1 MRHAGQ
7 RYLALALTTLAFALP
22 PLTLAQAGERD
33 DKLAKVN
40 HIVVIYQENH
50 SFDNLYGG
58 WEGVRGRAS
67 APPERTAQIGQHGEL
82 YDCLLQNDVNLA
94 SPPLLPTCTNT
105 HGGAFVSA
113 FVNAPF
119 LIDTYIKPADK
130 TCPPSNVF
138 AANGVLKDS
147 PGALPGGCTKDIV
160 HRFYQE
166 QYQINGGQMNRYVTG
181 SDAAGLA
188 MGYYDTKQLP
198 IYTYLHAPGHPK
210 YAIADNFFQGA
221 FGGSFLNHQ
230 WLVAAAA
237 PVFAKADQSGTNT
250 DLHSIVDGAGFPNS
264 TYPLYHPAV
273 PVKDAQ
279 LTVKC
284 PPPPSVAGLACG
296 DFAVNT
302 TQPFYQPFSP
312 GTADARRLPPVTNPT
327 IGDRLS
333 DAGIDW
339 AWYAGGWSN
348 ANGDVNGPGW
358 TNGAGPSCSDPNA
371 FSTAK
376 FPNCP
381 DNLFQFHHHPFNYF
395 KAFDP
400 TTPAGRAN
408 RQAHL
413 RDEAEFLQII
423 SSSTKHEC
431 NLKPVSIIKPIGEE
445 NEHPGYTNETA
456 GSTHLV
462 KVIDAI
468 IQSGCSKDTMIIVT
482 YDEFGG
488 QWDHVPP
495 PGQGSA
501 TGPHDQWGPGT
512 RIPALIVSPFLR
524 GDFVVDHTSYD
535 TTSII
540 ATIEKRYGLKPVG
553 SRDSAVAD
561 LSAVFEAHSNGNS
574 DN

>member
-1 MRHAGQ
+1 MRHARQ
-7 RYLALALTTLAFALP
+7 RYLALVLAALAFAVP
-22 PLTLAQAGERD
+22 PPTLAQAADRD
-33 DKLAKVN
+33 DKLGKIN

-50 SFDNLYGG
+50 SFDNLYGH
-58 WEGVRGRAS
+58 WEGVRGRA
-67 APPERTAQIGQHGEL
+67 AADPAHTAQISQDGQL

-94 SPPLLPTCTNT
+94 SPPLPVTCTNT
-105 HGGAFVSA
+105 HGGTFMSA

-119 LIDTYIKPADK
+119 LIDAYLASTDK

-138 AANGVLKDS
+138 APFGVLKNS
-147 PGALPGGCTKDIV
+147 PGALPGGCTRDIV

-166 QYQINGGQMNRYVTG
+166 QYQLNGGQMNRYVTG
-181 SDAAGLA
+181 SDAVGLA

-198 IYTYLHAPGHPK
+198 IYQYLHAPGHPK

-230 WLVAAAA
+230 WLIAAAA
-237 PVFAKADQSGTNT
+237 PVFAKADQSGTAS
-250 DLHSIVDGAGFPNS
+250 DLHSIVDAAGFPNNTS
-264 TYPLYHPAV
+264 PLYHPTV
-273 PVKDAQ
+273 TVKDAQ

-312 GTADARRLPPVTNPT
+312 GTPNARRLLPLTNPT

-333 DAGIDW
+333 AAGVDW

-348 ANGDVNGPGW
+348 ANGNVNGPGW
-358 TNGAGPSCSDPNA
+358 TNGSGASCSDPNA
-371 FSTAK
+371 FATAK

-395 KAFDP
+395 AAFDP
-400 TTPAGRAN
+400 TAAAGRAN
-408 RQAHL
+408 RDAHL
-413 RDEAEFLQII
+413 RDEAEFLQLAG
-423 SSSTKHEC
+423 SSTKSQC
-431 NLKPVSIIKPIGEE
+431 SLKPVSFVKPIGEE
-445 NEHPGYTNETA
+445 NEHPGYTSESA

-462 KVIDAI
+462 KLIDMI
-468 IQSGCSKDTMIIVT
+468 TQSACAKDTMIIVA

-495 PGQGSA
+495 PGQGNA
-501 TGPHDQWGPGT
+501 NGPHDQWGPGT

-524 GDFVVDHTSYD
+524 GDFVIDHTSYD

-540 ATIEKRYGLKPVG
+540 ATIEKRYGLAPVG
-553 SRDSAVAD
+553 ARDATVAD
-561 LSAVFEAHSNGNS
+561 LSRVFEAKSKGDNG
-574 DN
+574 D